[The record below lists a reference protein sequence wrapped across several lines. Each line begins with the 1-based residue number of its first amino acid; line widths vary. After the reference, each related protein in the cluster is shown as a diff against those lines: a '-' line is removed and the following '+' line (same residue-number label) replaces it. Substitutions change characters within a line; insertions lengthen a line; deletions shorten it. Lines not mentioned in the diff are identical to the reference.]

1 MSGSKGAPKK
11 GTISNEVQSDSDLGD
26 EARNKVPKPP
36 EPSPSEDKVE
46 LAEVFPSTDGSEKA
60 APRRKTIPHIVS
72 NAPGKVNR
80 TLESLAE
87 IYKKKFPDRDCRW
100 VYSPEHKRELSNT
113 ISRASEGYRKVRVKE
128 LDVELEDLS
137 SDDVVRIGDVILM
150 SITGGEKKELVEQRQ
165 ELADEA
171 SRAVEREYYQTSEEM
186 FDGVR
191 TESDESSGRPR
202 GRTKTEI
209 RTHEY
214 DEEQRTE

>member
-1 MSGSKGAPKK
+1 MSGSKGTPKK
-11 GTISNEVQSDSDLGD
+11 GTVSNEVQSDSDLGG
-26 EARNKVPKPP
+26 EAGDKMPKPP
-36 EPSPSEDKVE
+36 EASPSEDEVE
-46 LAEVFPSTDGSEKA
+46 A
-60 APRRKTIPHIVS
+60 AVKPRRKTIPHVVS

-113 ISRASEGYRKVRVKE
+113 ISRAAEGYRKVRVKE
-128 LDVELEDLS
+128 LEVELEDLS

-150 SITGGEKKELVEQRQ
+150 SITRGEKKELVEQRQ

-171 SRAVEREYYQTSEEM
+171 IRAVEREYYETSEEM